1 MGGSLIGKPSVWY
14 IFHGIAGYGIF
25 GRKEYMTKTEQENR
39 RREMF
44 TLIMQYQEGNNNAR
58 EFCHQH
64 NLPEHVFY
72 YWLRKY
78 KEAHRPSEK
87 GFLPVEISS
96 PVSSQANDSRGDI
109 QIHYPNGVLVT
120 LDRSVSISRI
130 KALIKTI

>member
-1 MGGSLIGKPSVWY
+1 MN
-14 IFHGIAGYGIF
+14 
-25 GRKEYMTKTEQENR
+25 KTEREYHQ
-39 RREMF
+39 REMF
-44 TLIMQYQEGNNNAR
+44 SLISNYEESNISAR
-58 EFCHQH
+58 EFYNQH
-64 NLPEHVFY
+64 NRPEHVFY

-120 LDRSVSISRI
+120 LDRSVSISKI